1 MNMDTNPQPIYWL
14 IQMFCNLAEGKCYPV
29 LETITYQLC
38 PRRSILTQLQ
48 LVKMAALALALALA
62 LYSPQFLS
70 VGTLDPGKTVS
81 LKALARWLV
90 VSPDM

>member
-1 MNMDTNPQPIYWL
+1 MNMDTNPQPCYWL

-29 LETITYQLC
+29 LETITYRYQLC

-48 LVKMAALALALALA
+48 LVKMAALALAL
-62 LYSPQFLS
+62 YSPQVLS